1 MNTEEIEK
9 AICQDPSAEAIFAGV
24 YARDQL
30 PRSIKYPVAM
40 VWNTDPANQLG
51 EHWVAANLNEDG
63 LGEYFDSDG
72 LAPPPCF
79 KWYMKKHSRQWT
91 WNQVQLQD
99 LWTSACGHFCVVYII
114 YWSRGIPMEDIT
126 EQLNRIEHNDQY
138 VMESVAA
145 LL

>member
-24 YARDQL
+24 YAQDQL
-30 PRSIKYPVAM
+30 PRSIKYPAAM
-40 VWNTDPANQLG
+40 VWNTDPTDQPG
-51 EHWVAANLNEDG
+51 EHWVAAYFNEDG
-63 LGEYFDSDG
+63 LGEYFDSYG

-79 KWYMKKHSRQWT
+79 KQYMEKHSRQLT

-99 LWTSACGHFCVVYII
+99 LWTSACGHFCEVYII
-114 YWSRGIPMEDIT
+114 YRSRGIPMEDIM
-126 EQLNRIEHNDQY
+126 EQLNCIEHNDQY
-138 VMESVAA
+138 VMESVIA